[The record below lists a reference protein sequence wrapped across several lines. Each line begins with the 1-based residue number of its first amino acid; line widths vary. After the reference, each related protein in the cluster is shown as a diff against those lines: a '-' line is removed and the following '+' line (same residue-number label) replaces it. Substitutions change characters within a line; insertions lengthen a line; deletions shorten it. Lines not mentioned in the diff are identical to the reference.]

1 VKLVLFC
8 SQVTSQ
14 LGPQAKVAVMPILL
28 GVFVVGPVVLFF
40 ALQWIARR
48 WLRDRPSSLLAAKIT
63 RSVPRAGGGNVP
75 PSIILPP
82 ETSLLTLPDFVPQ
95 GFNCGVEVLNDNA
108 TPMEF
113 VVSMLTSHL
122 GLGRQEAVR
131 VMLEIHTK
139 GGALL
144 ATATETAA
152 TVAAEAITREA
163 SNRSHPLVCRAVKGA

>member
-1 VKLVLFC
+1 MLF
-8 SQVTSQ
+8 
-14 LGPQAKVAVMPILL
+14 LL
-28 GVFVVGPVVLFF
+28 GVFVVGPIILFF
-40 ALQWIARR
+40 ALRWIARR
-48 WLRDRPSSLLAAKIT
+48 WLRYRPASPLAAKIM
-63 RSVPRAGGGNVP
+63 RPVPRAGAGNLP

-82 ETSLLTLPDFVPQ
+82 ETSLLTLPDFTPQ
-95 GFNCGVEVLNDNA
+95 GFNFGVEVLNDNA

-144 ATATETAA
+144 ATPTETAA

-163 SNRSHPLVCRAVKGA
+163 SNRSHPLVCRAVREA